1 MRVYSRFNIV
11 DRDKENNIVYIE
23 DDFDIHGGLKTVTN
37 DAENV
42 VTYFR
47 SIYGNRIRIVYRDTD
62 MEWWE
67 IVWSLEHPSRTVV
80 SFKQW
85 HGLTWDKL
93 SRVES

>member
-1 MRVYSRFNIV
+1 MKVRSRFKIV
-11 DRDKENNIVYIE
+11 DRDKENNIVFIE
-23 DDFDIHGGLKTVTN
+23 DDFDIHGGLKTITN

-47 SIYGNRIRIVYRDTD
+47 SLYGNRIRIVYRDTD

-67 IVWSLEHPSRTVV
+67 IVWSLELDVGTVV

-85 HGLTWDKL
+85 HGLAWDKL

>member
-1 MRVYSRFNIV
+1 MRVQSRFNVV
-11 DRDKENNIVYIE
+11 DRNREHNILFIE
-23 DDFDIHGGLKTVTN
+23 DNFDGQVGLKTVTN

-47 SIYGNRIRIVYRDTD
+47 ALYGNRIRIVYRGTD

-85 HGLTWDKL
+85 HGLAWDKL
-93 SRVES
+93 TKV